1 MDDDTLECLACVMVL
16 MFTLTFLLPSLLVIG
31 SRRDKLR
38 AVKSER
44 ATRAPLAIPSSDGSK
59 ARSVWP
65 LYNSERGMEANRI
78 PSLSAE
84 ASTGLMGGESI

>member
-1 MDDDTLECLACVMVL
+1 
-16 MFTLTFLLPSLLVIG
+16 
-31 SRRDKLR
+31 
-38 AVKSER
+38 VKSER

-59 ARSVWP
+59 ARSVWS

-84 ASTGLMGGESI
+84 ASTGLMGGESM